1 MSSTFIRLSLSLS
14 VGTAMLAR
22 RPQLKLSTTLS
33 TGMAPVAIAA
43 AAAAAAAVGGQLALY
58 RLTLFM
64 AIPIHPKVKV
74 SHAKVPF
81 G

>member
-43 AAAAAAAVGGQLALY
+43 AAAAAAVGGQLALY